1 MPAFLFEVGTE
12 ELPASF
18 VDQAIAQWKTLI
30 PASLEEANLTAESI
44 EYYGTPRRLAVLI
57 NGLPERQEDKNEEV
71 KGPPAK
77 AAFRDGEA
85 TKAAIGFAKKYGTT
99 PDALEIRPTDKGE
112 FVFLKHFV
120 AGRTTAE
127 LLQEMAPQWVLDLE
141 GKRFM
146 RWRDGELRFPRP
158 IRWLVSLLDDQV
170 VPVSLTVRVATDEQE
185 ELVIT
190 SDRQSQGHRVL
201 HPEPI
206 TFASATEYIEGLRGA
221 SVLVLPQEREDLI
234 VKQIK
239 TAEAELGGT
248 IEIDGDLLAEVRDL
262 TEFPTAVIGKFDD
275 EFLELPPEVII
286 TVMVTHQRYF
296 AVAEK
301 DNPSK
306 LLPNFIAISNG
317 DPAKSD
323 IIAAGNGRVIRA
335 RLNDGQFF
343 YDADLKHSLETY
355 LAELEKVTFQDK
367 LGSMAKKVDRMVRLA
382 ELLCDRLNITGDNK
396 TAALRAVKLAKADL
410 VTQMVK
416 EFPELQ
422 GIMGEKYARTGDEE
436 EAVAIAIGEHY
447 LPKGAGD
454 ALPQSEAGRIAAL
467 IDRLDTLTA
476 LFGIGIIPSGS
487 SDPFALRRAANAI
500 VNILWDAQFNLD
512 LAEMAGAA
520 VGESPEN
527 GDAVNQV
534 QNFFGQRF
542 QTLLQEEQ
550 NIDYDLVNSVLGDL
564 EGDRDSLQRALQ
576 NPLDTLVRAQFLQT
590 LRGDGRLQEIYATIN
605 RAAKLAK
612 KGDLAGD
619 VLDPSTCV
627 DSGKFEQPSE
637 NALCDRLQSLAP
649 MVKEARATQNYDKV
663 VEALQSLAPVVTDFF
678 DGDNSVMVMA
688 DDPAIQNN
696 RLNLLGLLRN
706 QASILADFSLIVK
719 G

>member
-18 VDQAIAQWKTLI
+18 VAQAIAQWKTLI
-30 PASLEEANLTAESI
+30 PESLKDADLAVESI
-44 EYYGTPRRLAVLI
+44 QYFGTPRRLAVLI
-57 NGLPERQEDKNEEV
+57 EGLPERQDDKTEEI

-77 AAFRDGEA
+77 AAFRDGEP
-85 TKAAIGFAKKYGTT
+85 TKAAIGFAKKYGAT
-99 PDALEIRPTDKGE
+99 PDALEVRPTEKGE

-127 LLQEMAPQWVLDLE
+127 LLEELAPQWVLDLE

-158 IRWLVSLLDDQV
+158 IRWLVALLDNQV
-170 VPVSLTVRVATDEQE
+170 VPVSLTVRGAAKGQEALVVA
-185 ELVIT
+185 

-206 TFASATEYIEGLRGA
+206 TFATATDYVEGLRAA
-221 SVLVLPQEREDLI
+221 SVLVSPQEREDLI
-234 VKQIK
+234 VEQIK
-239 TAEAELGGT
+239 AAETELGAT
-248 IEIDGDLLAEVRDL
+248 IEIDADLLAEVRDL

-301 DNPSK
+301 DDPRK

-343 YDADLKHSLETY
+343 FDADLKQSLETY
-355 LAELEKVTFQDK
+355 LADLEKVTFQDR
-367 LGSMAKKVDRMVRLA
+367 LGSMAKKVDRMVALA
-382 ELLCDRLNITGDNK
+382 ELLCDRLAITGDNQ

-422 GIMGEKYARTGDEE
+422 GIMGEKYARTGDEG

-447 LPKGAGD
+447 LPTGAGG

-467 IDRLDTLTA
+467 SDRLDTLTA

-500 VNILWDAQFNLD
+500 VNILWDANYNLD
-512 LAEMAGAA
+512 LDELTEAA
-520 VGESPEN
+520 IGEAPDN
-527 GDAVNQV
+527 DDAVDQV
-534 QNFFGQRF
+534 KNFFGQRF
-542 QTLLQEEQ
+542 QTLLQEEH

-612 KGDLAGD
+612 
-619 VLDPSTCV
+619 
-627 DSGKFEQPSE
+627 SGSRCQEVAEK
-637 NALCDRLQSLAP
+637 R
-649 MVKEARATQNYDKV
+649 
-663 VEALQSLAPVVTDFF
+663 
-678 DGDNSVMVMA
+678 
-688 DDPAIQNN
+688 
-696 RLNLLGLLRN
+696 
-706 QASILADFSLIVK
+706 
-719 G
+719 